1 MLWQQDSLSS
11 SEVVSIK
18 TSMFAL
24 FSCAG
29 FMSFCSFRF
38 YEADTTF
45 FFFGTKT
52 LQEASSQG
60 QIVATCTDM
69 YLAGQGLMT
78 LNRLRLWLSTS
89 WSQCI
94 LCCGHLAYKKTSA
107 VDCNASTA
115 QLFGLIGVLPAL
127 LSSAAC
133 IILSLLAEKRFQAC
147 SVTHSM
153 YPM

>member
-1 MLWQQDSLSS
+1 
-11 SEVVSIK
+11 
-18 TSMFAL
+18 MFAL

-29 FMSFCSFRF
+29 CMSFCSFRF

-78 LNRLRLWLSTS
+78 LNRLRL
-89 WSQCI
+89 
-94 LCCGHLAYKKTSA
+94 
-107 VDCNASTA
+107 
-115 QLFGLIGVLPAL
+115 
-127 LSSAAC
+127 
-133 IILSLLAEKRFQAC
+133 
-147 SVTHSM
+147 
-153 YPM
+153 